1 MPPKVAQMIRE
12 QEEQKI
18 FKEFEE
24 MGYEILKH
32 PHNDDLIQI
41 ASEEQDTIIEIYC
54 NKETKTFWYE
64 ARMFGVNQPQVILKK
79 EHQLLHKLFELCG
92 VV

>member
-24 MGYEILKH
+24 LGYKIFYNGAYVVLV
-32 PHNDDLIQI
+32 NDFKKINIFTVGNAYSYTCCSTTPPTTNAYL
-41 ASEEQDTIIEIYC
+41 T
-54 NKETKTFWYE
+54 
-64 ARMFGVNQPQVILKK
+64 MK
-79 EHQLLHKLFELCG
+79 EHQLLHRLFEIWGWLE
-92 VV
+92 

>member
-24 MGYEILKH
+24 LGYNITTNDKYLVIFDSNKQFIIDKTYKEYFVSNWSNE
-32 PHNDDLIQI
+32 HNRYRINLQ
-41 ASEEQDTIIEIYC
+41 
-54 NKETKTFWYE
+54 
-64 ARMFGVNQPQVILKK
+64 
-79 EHQLLHKLFELCG
+79 EHQLLHKLFELWG
-92 VV
+92 WFDE